1 MARVTIV
8 NDNPEFL
15 ELVHDI
21 LEDDRYEATTI
32 DGDRPDALEQIRAS
46 RPDVLMIDIRL
57 GTDTLHGWRVAQELR
72 RDPRFIGLPILVCS
86 GDLLALEQVADD
98 LEEQRHVRTLAK
110 PFAIDDLTR
119 AVDELLADAVAG

>member
-8 NDNPEFL
+8 NDNPDFL

-21 LEDDRYEATTI
+21 LEDDRYEATTV
-32 DGDRPDALEQIRAS
+32 DGDRPDALDQIRAS

-57 GTDTLHGWRVAQELR
+57 GTDTLHGWRVAQEIR
-72 RDPRFIGLPILVCS
+72 RDPRFTGLPILVCS
-86 GDLLALEQVADD
+86 GDLLALEEVADD
-98 LEEQRHVRTLAK
+98 LQQQRYVRTLAK
-110 PFAIDDLTR
+110 PFTIDDLTG

>member
-15 ELVHDI
+15 DLCRDI

-32 DGDRPDALEQIRAS
+32 DGDRPDALDQIRAS

-57 GTDTLHGWRVAQELR
+57 GTDALHGWRVAQEVR
-72 RDPRFIGLPILVCS
+72 RDPQFTGLPILVCS
-86 GDLLALEQVADD
+86 GDLLALGEVADD

-110 PFAIDDLTR
+110 PFTVDDLTG
-119 AVDELLADAVAG
+119 AVDDLLADAVAG

>member
-8 NDNPEFL
+8 NDNPDFL

-21 LEDDRYEATTI
+21 LEDDRYEATTV
-32 DGDRPDALEQIRAS
+32 DGDRPDALDQVRAS

-57 GTDTLHGWRVAQELR
+57 GTDTLHGWRVAQEIR
-72 RDPRFIGLPILVCS
+72 RDPRFTGLPILVCS
-86 GDLLALEQVADD
+86 GDLLALEEVADD
-98 LEEQRHVRTLAK
+98 LQQQRYVRTLAK
-110 PFAIDDLTR
+110 PFTIDDLTG